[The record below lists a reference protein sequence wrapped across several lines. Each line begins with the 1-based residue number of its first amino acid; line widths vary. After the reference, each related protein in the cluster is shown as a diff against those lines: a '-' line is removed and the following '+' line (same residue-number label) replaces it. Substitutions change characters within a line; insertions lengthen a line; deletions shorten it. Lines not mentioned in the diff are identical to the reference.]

1 MFTHKKVKP
10 MTEGERAFYQRRRRE
25 ELHKANCTEALLEKA
40 SFLRK
45 AKFFEEL
52 LDGRSKAALG
62 PMPD

>member
-1 MFTHKKVKP
+1 

-25 ELHKANCTEALLEKA
+25 ELHKAGETEVLLEKA
-40 SFLRK
+40 SFLRR

-52 LDGRSKAALG
+52 LDGRQKSALG